1 MSETLAADRT
11 SQASLAN
18 EFEDFKVLGD
28 LERIDRKELFD
39 EQFMDF
45 VRWIK
50 KDVFSRYTKADF
62 QRIERNNFLRLVIGN
77 IGLLAAYLLGRTY
90 LPEHPVLWGMP
101 LFAMAVWVMRYAG
114 VIHMRAHSPRNLTG
128 VKLFDRMIDVLGLVT
143 CGVST
148 NVFKRRHLA
157 AHYNDVG
164 NVSRLFSTVWLTFD
178 DLPACYYLKPYLL
191 IKFLLDK
198 EFCRVEKI
206 DRRLLAIETVFF
218 YVYYASLVLEL
229 VVLHSYFLLLCNL
242 LPGVLIAASQ
252 ILGAIMVHS
261 GVDKR
266 NSFDS
271 NGIFDP
277 KQLTGLFAVSVRFNS
292 LLSDNFI
299 VNHGIHH
306 AYPPL
311 PLSIVNVEYQHFNQY
326 ILSRYENV
334 RFNELLT
341 HRMHRNILDRL
352 PPPTWLDRIVTVM
365 LAALA
370 HACVSLTIMGLPLPP
385 QIFERLLVDY
395 RIYLYSTR
403 RERYENFV
411 RFLDSL
417 NFAERA
423 AATAEPNTYLRFVQR
438 RYDRYRAYLARTA
451 ARAGRTLA
459 STGQA

>member
-1 MSETLAADRT
+1 MSETLAADRA

-50 KDVFSRYTKADF
+50 KDIFSRYTKADF
-62 QRIERNNFLRLVIGN
+62 QRIERNNFLRLAIGN
-77 IGLLAAYLLGRTY
+77 VGLLAAYLLGHTY

-101 LFAMAVWVMRYAG
+101 LFAVAVWVMRYAG

-218 YVYYASLVLEL
+218 YVYYALLALEL

-306 AYPPL
+306 AYPPM
-311 PLSIVNVEYQHFNQY
+311 PLSIVNAEYQHFNQY

-341 HRMHRNILDRL
+341 HRMYGNILDRL
-352 PPPTWLDRIVTVM
+352 PPPTWLDRIMTVM

-403 RERYENFV
+403 RERYDNFV
-411 RFLDSL
+411 RFLDRL
-417 NFAERA
+417 NFVERA
-423 AATAEPNTYLRFVQR
+423 AATSEPNTYLRFVQR

-451 ARAGRTLA
+451 DRAGRTLA
-459 STGQA
+459 SSGQA

>member
-1 MSETLAADRT
+1 MSQPPAPDQV
-11 SQASLAN
+11 SQTSLAN

-28 LERIDRKELFD
+28 LQRLDRKELFD
-39 EQFMDF
+39 DQFMDF

-50 KDVFSRYTKADF
+50 KDVFSRYTRADF
-62 QRIERNNFLRLVIGN
+62 QRLERNNFIRLVLGN
-77 IGLLAAYLLGRTY
+77 IALLSTYLLCRSL
-90 LPEHPVLWGMP
+90 LPEHPVLWGAP
-101 LFAMAVWVMRYAG
+101 LFLMALWVMRYAG

-128 VKLFDRMIDVLGLVT
+128 VPLFDRMIDVLGLVT

-191 IKFLLDK
+191 LKFLFDK
-198 EFCRVEKI
+198 EFCQREKI
-206 DRRLLAIETVFF
+206 NRWLLAIETVFF
-218 YVYYASLVLEL
+218 YAYYVALVCEI

-242 LPGVLIAASQ
+242 LPGVVIAASQ

-261 GVDKR
+261 GVDRR

-277 KQLTGLFAVSVRFNS
+277 KQLTGLFALSVRFNS

-311 PLSIVNVEYQHFNQY
+311 PLSIINAEYEHFNRH
-326 ILSRYENV
+326 ILSHYQNV

-341 HRMHRNILDRL
+341 HRMHGNILERL
-352 PPPTWLDRIVTVM
+352 PPPSWLDRCVTVM
-365 LAALA
+365 LATLA
-370 HACVSLTIMGLPLPP
+370 HACVSLTIMGLPFPP

-411 RFLDSL
+411 RFMDSL
-417 NFAERA
+417 NFLERA
-423 AATAEPNTYLRFVQR
+423 AAMSDPSSYLRFIRR

-451 ARAGRTLA
+451 DRDGRPLA
-459 STGQA
+459 SARQA